1 MLQMLFLAEAVTPFL
16 GAPGP
21 GRDIKMVRLI
31 KMERILKES
40 EGRHLLYEEQDHT

>member
-1 MLQMLFLAEAVTPFL
+1 MTPSL

-21 GRDIKMVRLI
+21 GREIKMVRLI

-40 EGRHLLYEEQDHT
+40 EGRHLLYEEWDDT